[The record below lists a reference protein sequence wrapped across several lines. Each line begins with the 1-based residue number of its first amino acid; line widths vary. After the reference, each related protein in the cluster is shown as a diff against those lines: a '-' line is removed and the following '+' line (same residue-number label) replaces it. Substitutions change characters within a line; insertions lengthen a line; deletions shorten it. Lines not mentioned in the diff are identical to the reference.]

1 MPPRNPLWS
10 YFHHDKSKYKNDKTH
25 LNAWCK
31 ACIKS
36 QKRVLIELDASR
48 VRSGEV
54 PAVRS
59 ELDLELAGKFERKA
73 IKTRVR
79 HSSDLLT

>member
-1 MPPRNPLWS
+1 MPPNPLWP
-10 YFHHDKSKYKNDKTH
+10 YFHHDKTKYKNDKTH

-36 QKRVLIELDASR
+36 QKRVLIELDASQ

-59 ELDLELAGKFERKA
+59 ELDLELAGKFEHKA

-79 HSSDLLT
+79 HSSDILT

>member
-1 MPPRNPLWS
+1 MPRNPLWP
-10 YFHHDKSKYKNDKTH
+10 YFHHDKTKYKNDKTH
-25 LNAWCK
+25 LNAWCT

-36 QKRVLIELDASR
+36 QKRVLIELDASQ

-59 ELDLELAGKFERKA
+59 ELDLELAGNFEHKA
-73 IKTRVR
+73 IKTWVR
-79 HSSDLLT
+79 RSSDILT